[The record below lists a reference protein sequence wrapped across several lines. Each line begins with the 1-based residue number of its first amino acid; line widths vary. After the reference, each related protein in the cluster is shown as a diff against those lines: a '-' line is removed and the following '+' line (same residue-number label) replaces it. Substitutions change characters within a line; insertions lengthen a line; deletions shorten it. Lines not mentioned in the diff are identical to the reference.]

1 MIHQSRDTSATR
13 SVIFAAALIVSA
25 FIAPSASAQLRTG
38 MLLED
43 AGFKMREA
51 NTPQK
56 MERLRSLTP
65 HKLIARKKNGVPYY
79 LYADPDDCKCL
90 FIGDQIAFENYRA
103 MPAQPLQPYDVG
115 RSRNP
120 VVSDMVDEM
129 DRDGALNE
137 DDMIDPGY

>member
-1 MIHQSRDTSATR
+1 MKRIG
-13 SVIFAAALIVSA
+13 FAAA
-25 FIAPSASAQLRTG
+25 ASAIIMLCASPAFAQRATG

-56 MERLRSLTP
+56 MERLRELTP
-65 HKLIARKKNGVPYY
+65 HKLIARQKNGVPYY

-90 FIGDQIAFENYRA
+90 FVGDKLAFENYRA

-115 RSRNP
+115 RGRNP
-120 VVSDMVDEM
+120 VVSEMVDEM
-129 DRDGALNE
+129 DRDGSFDEN
-137 DDMIDPGY
+137 DMIDPGS

>member
-1 MIHQSRDTSATR
+1 MTMKRIG
-13 SVIFAAALIVSA
+13 FAAA
-25 FIAPSASAQLRTG
+25 ASAIIMLCASPAFAQRATG

-51 NTPQK
+51 NTPEK
-56 MERLRSLTP
+56 LERLRSLTP
-65 HKLIARKKNGVPYY
+65 HKLIARQKNGVPYY

-90 FIGDQIAFENYRA
+90 FIGDKLAFENYRA

-115 RSRNP
+115 RGRNP

-129 DRDGALNE
+129 DRDGSFDEN
-137 DDMIDPGY
+137 DMIDPGS

>member
-1 MIHQSRDTSATR
+1 MKRNG
-13 SVIFAAALIVSA
+13 FAAMVSA
-25 FIAPSASAQLRTG
+25 IIMLCAWAASAQRATG

-56 MERLRSLTP
+56 LERLRSLTP
-65 HKLIARKKNGVPYY
+65 HKLIARQKNGVPYY

-90 FIGDQIAFENYRA
+90 FIGDKIAFENYRA

-115 RSRNP
+115 RGRNP

-129 DRDGALNE
+129 DRDGSLDQ
-137 DDMIDPGY
+137 DDMIDPSS